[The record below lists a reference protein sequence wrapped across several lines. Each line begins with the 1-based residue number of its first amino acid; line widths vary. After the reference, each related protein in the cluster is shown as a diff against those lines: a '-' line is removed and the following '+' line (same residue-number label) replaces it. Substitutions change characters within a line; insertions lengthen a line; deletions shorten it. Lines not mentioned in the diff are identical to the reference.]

1 MTTKNTSFARYFL
14 LLLALFMVGSVATVH
29 PQGLYV
35 RKSDAGNCGDQNC
48 DSIVKTAMT
57 ILYSN
62 PDSARNIVTL
72 ALGYSQGKLSKGV
85 ARLQN
90 VLGAT
95 YHVQAEYGQALD
107 HYFNALSVAK
117 AVGDSVYLANIFNN
131 IGTVNLKTG
140 NYREALEYF
149 HQAVNEYENRGK
161 KAEAASTF
169 NNMGLLF
176 HEINNANKA
185 KTYFNLA
192 LNGFQTLN
200 DSIGISASLNNLG
213 MVYAKTTRTD
223 SAIYYY
229 DRAAQMSQDN
239 NNLYGLCI
247 SWQGRANLYSALNF
261 NQQAGEAYLLSCELA
276 RKIKQPYQEAFAMLG
291 LASVLMKE
299 GQTKAALDTAQQA
312 MTIAHQI
319 NNQVLQYQAHE
330 TLSRIYETRGELLKS
345 LENYRQYAEIKDDLL
360 NQAILHQVY
369 NMELNSLHQ
378 ANVRQQLEIESQ
390 KMSISKMS
398 NQLIFSIIIFSLA
411 VAGLYLLY
419 LYFRYRQKERL
430 QQTIISLNEKKSR
443 AAIEAEIGERQRI
456 GRELHDGIG
465 QMLSVARLHISAIQQ
480 KKQLPEN
487 RRDELLIAA
496 IHSVDEA
503 FDELR
508 NISHNLAPSLL
519 SEKGLIEALKNLT
532 ALINQSNQLKMSVE
546 SFGMNGSIDP
556 LIEHT
561 LYRAIQELLNNA
573 IKHGG
578 ASHFSV
584 QLIKGE
590 AEITLMVEDNGQGFE
605 VSGKETL
612 SQGGLG
618 NIRSR
623 VENLNGTMFIDSLP
637 SRGTIITIVIPLKKN
652 P

>member
-1 MTTKNTSFARYFL
+1 MAYKRTFNLKYLTM
-14 LLLALFMVGSVATVH
+14 LLALLWMGNGFVFS
-29 PQGLYV
+29 QGLFLH
-35 RKSDAGNCGDQNC
+35 KSESADCGDQNC
-48 DSIVKTAMT
+48 DSIVKTAMAL
-57 ILYSN
+57 LYSN

-72 ALGYSQGKLSKGV
+72 ALSHNNGKLSKGV
-85 ARLQN
+85 DRLQN
-90 VLGAT
+90 VLGAS

-117 AVGDSVYLANIFNN
+117 AIGDSAYLANIYNN

-149 HQAVNEYENRGK
+149 HQAVNEYERRGK
-161 KAEAASTF
+161 KSEAASTF

-176 HEINNANKA
+176 HEINNSNKA
-185 KTYFNLA
+185 KSYFNLA
-192 LNGFQTLN
+192 LNGFKALG
-200 DSIGISASLNNLG
+200 DSIGTSAALNNLG

-229 DRAAQMSQDN
+229 NKAAEMSQHN
-239 NNLYGLCI
+239 KNLYGLCI
-247 SWQGRANLYSALNF
+247 SWQGRANLYASLNF
-261 NQQAGEAYLLSCELA
+261 YQQAAEAYQLSCELA
-276 RKIKQPYQEAFAMLG
+276 RRIKQPYQEAFAMLG
-291 LASVLMKE
+291 LADVLAHE
-299 GQTKAALDTAQQA
+299 GQTKPALDTAQEA
-312 MTIAHQI
+312 MAIARQI

-330 TLSRIYETRGELLKS
+330 TLSRIYEKRGELLKS
-345 LENYRQYAEIKDDLL
+345 LENFRQYSEIKDDLL

-398 NQLIFSIIIFSLA
+398 NQLILSIIIFSLA

-487 RRDELLIAA
+487 RREELLNAA

-605 VSGKETL
+605 VSGNETL

-623 VENLNGTMFIDSLP
+623 VENLNGTLFIDSLP

-652 P
+652 L